1 MKAAELK
8 KKLIEKSRELEIDKI
23 GFASA
28 DPFVTLKS
36 RLEKQQSLGFETG
49 FEKGSLEERTEPGRL
64 LPEANT
70 IVSIAMAY
78 PSKLKNPPR
87 SVKGD
92 RRGVFCRASW
102 GEDYHHILKRKLKA
116 LEAYLHE
123 LMPGERTAVM
133 VDTGELSDRAV
144 AERAGIGWS
153 AKNCAIITPEFGSYV
168 YLGELLMTAYVEP
181 DTPLEDQCGTCTKCI
196 DACPTGALIQGGQ
209 LDSSKCIA
217 YLTLTKSVLP
227 KEYRKKLG
235 NRLYGC
241 DTCQVVCPE
250 NKGKNH
256 THHKEMMPD
265 PEKAKPQLIPL
276 LSLSNKEFK
285 KTFGEVSGSWRGKKP
300 IQRNALIALAN
311 FKDASAVPEIERV
324 LKNDARPVMRA
335 TAAWALFEIKGAE
348 AIMQLEA
355 HLNDESAEEV
365 IAEITDVLK
374 HFSGSTR
381 L

>member
-1 MKAAELK
+1 MICVINATELK

-36 RLEKQQSLGFETG
+36 RLVEQQRLSYETG
-49 FEKGSLEERTEPGRL
+49 FEKGSVEERTEPARS
-64 LPEANT
+64 LPEAKT
-70 IVSIAMAY
+70 IISIAMAY

-92 RRGVFCRASW
+92 RRGIFCRASW
-102 GEDYHHILKRKLKA
+102 GEDYHHVLKRKLKA

-123 LMPGERTAVM
+123 LVPDEKTAIM

-153 AKNCAIITPEFGSYV
+153 AKNCAVITPEFGSYV
-168 YLGELLMTAYVEP
+168 YLGEMLMTAYVEP

-196 DACPTGALIQGGQ
+196 DACPTGALVQGGQ

-227 KEYRKKLG
+227 KEFRKKLG

-250 NKGKNH
+250 NKGKDH
-256 THHKEMMPD
+256 TRHDEMTPD
-265 PEKAKPQLIPL
+265 PEKVKPRLIPI
-276 LSLSNKEFK
+276 LSMSNKEFK
-285 KTFGEVSGSWRGKKP
+285 RTFGEMSGSWRGKKP

-311 FKDASAVPEIERV
+311 FKDKSAVPAIEKV
-324 LKNDARPVMRA
+324 LKEDPRSVIRA
-335 TAAWALFEIKGAE
+335 TAAWALWEIEGDQVLSHLK
-348 AIMQLEA
+348 A
-355 HLNDESAEEV
+355 HLNDETENDV
-365 IAEITDVLK
+365 IEEITAILK
-374 HFSGSTR
+374 QIY
-381 L
+381 